1 MDVKSSIILP
11 CVMASLFVGVL
22 LAMNAKMPQYATS
35 IREFSPVEEAFFRL
49 EGTIQH
55 LNDQTETT
63 DDTRLAMLCDENI
76 CLHAKMPVMYLP
88 RLKPQSRIIVEGIWK
103 HEMLHV
109 SKVLTRCH

>member
-1 MDVKSSIILP
+1 
-11 CVMASLFVGVL
+11 MASLFVGVL
-22 LAMNAKMPQYATS
+22 LVMSAKMPQYATS
-35 IREFSPVEEAFFRL
+35 IREFSPVEGAFFRL

-55 LNDQTETT
+55 LNEQNT

-76 CLHAKMPVMYLP
+76 CLQAKIPVMYLP